1 MHDFRKDDYGDK
13 RLNGSPRWNVL
24 FLCTN
29 QQHRGEITA
38 LKASSMCLFLMTW
51 TKISMFMIRCGDF
64 HRRNY
69 SASRLAS
76 WMSST
81 KALLKSRDS
90 NGMVNTT
97 KMVEGTESE
106 WSSIFIRPICWE
118 FWHTRNALHFYRFL
132 CLRINVSWTLRVM
145 VSTEAFEAA
154 RLTRGKQY

>member
-38 LKASSMCLFLMTW
+38 LEASSMCLFLMTW
-51 TKISMFMIRCGDF
+51 TKISMLMIRCGDF

-69 SASRLAS
+69 SAFRLAS
-76 WMSST
+76 WMSPT
-81 KALLKSRDS
+81 TALLENRGSK
-90 NGMVNTT
+90 GIINTT
-97 KMVEGTESE
+97 KIVEGSESE
-106 WSSIFIRPICWE
+106 WSSRFIRSICLEIWL
-118 FWHTRNALHFYRFL
+118 TSNALHFHRFL
-132 CLRINVSWTLRVM
+132 CLRINFSWTLRVM
-145 VSTEAFEAA
+145 VSTQGFEAA